1 MHVDP
6 VWDGTPLP
14 EIPLSP
20 HSIIFHHSDAHLQI
34 RCGMVPLPFD
44 LEGSGE
50 EGGSVEQ
57 QLSAAVKV
65 LLLTNPNNPLST
77 MYKRETLVAALRWC
91 LEREVH
97 VVR

>member
-1 MHVDP
+1 
-6 VWDGTPLP
+6 
-14 EIPLSP
+14 
-20 HSIIFHHSDAHLQI
+20 
-34 RCGMVPLPFD
+34 MVPLPFD
-44 LEGSGE
+44 LESSVE

-57 QLSAAVKV
+57 QLSAAAAAAKAAGTPVKV

-77 MYKRETLVAALRWC
+77 MYKRETLVTALRWC